1 MVERRRHLEQLLSVG
16 FLFSS
21 ERCVHSL
28 LFSSERCMLIWLVV
42 VHEKPA
48 HITGFIELGVVLGV
62 DFPIV
67 LDERQ
72 VLELFPLEGIGAS
85 IPVAQLIA
93 AGSIEFSS
101 NETWRSVRTSRVSGS
116 RHRKP
121 ILPDA
126 LSPM

>member
-16 FLFSS
+16 F
-21 ERCVHSL
+21 

-93 AGSIEFSS
+93 A
-101 NETWRSVRTSRVSGS
+101 VLDRVLV
-116 RHRKP
+116 K
-121 ILPDA
+121 
-126 LSPM
+126 